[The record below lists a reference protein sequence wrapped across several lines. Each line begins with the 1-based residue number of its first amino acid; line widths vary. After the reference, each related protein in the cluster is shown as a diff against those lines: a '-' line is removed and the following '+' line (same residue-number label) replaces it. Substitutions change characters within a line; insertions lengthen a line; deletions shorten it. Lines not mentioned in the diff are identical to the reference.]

1 MSRSV
6 MSLSK
11 KKKTQMWHD
20 YSFSERNK
28 ATKRGEVVGQNVKK
42 RGGGVRG
49 RGGGGR
55 EWEYRGI
62 L

>member
-1 MSRSV
+1 
-6 MSLSK
+6 
-11 KKKTQMWHD
+11 MWHD

-42 RGGGVRG
+42 RGGVRG
-49 RGGGGR
+49 RGGR